1 MTPINLLSESISD
14 LWWMS
19 YSIIAGWGASFT
31 ILVAVLIVV
40 VIKLIRL
47 NHRVEKLEHRLIAA
61 ERDYNLSINARQPN
75 KY

>member
-61 ERDYNLSINARQPN
+61 ERDYNLSINNN
-75 KY
+75 KSK

>member
-1 MTPINLLSESISD
+1 MTPINLLSQSISD

-31 ILVAVLIVV
+31 ILVAVLIAV

-47 NHRVEKLEHRLIAA
+47 NHRVDKLENRLIHA
-61 ERDYNLSINARQPN
+61 ERDYNLSITQH
-75 KY
+75 KSK

>member
-31 ILVAVLIVV
+31 IIVAVLIVV

-47 NHRVEKLEHRLIAA
+47 NHRIEKLENRLVMA
-61 ERDYNLSINARQPN
+61 ERDYNLSITQH
-75 KY
+75 KSK

>member
-40 VIKLIRL
+40 VIKLVKIS
-47 NHRVEKLEHRLIAA
+47 HRIEKLEHRLVMA
-61 ERDYNLSINARQPN
+61 ERDYNLSITQH
-75 KY
+75 KSK

>member
-1 MTPINLLSESISD
+1 MTPVNLLSESISN

-31 ILVAVLIVV
+31 IIVAVLIVV

-47 NHRVEKLEHRLIAA
+47 NHRIEKLESRLVHA
-61 ERDYNLSINARQPN
+61 ERDYNLSITQH
-75 KY
+75 KSK

>member
-1 MTPINLLSESISD
+1 MTPVNLLSESIAN

-31 ILVAVLIVV
+31 IIVAVLVVV

-47 NHRVEKLEHRLIAA
+47 NHRIDRLESRLVHA
-61 ERDYNLSINARQPN
+61 ERDYNLTVNPW
-75 KY
+75 KK